1 MFNVINVKYN
11 EPAIN
16 FRLTEVQYKNTA
28 SIAKY
33 GERETTIELW
43 GCTDKQ
49 EALWHGAWAYET
61 EATNAEVVTYIAG
74 WDHFDVLPND
84 LIHLNDTLR
93 PDTQSSGGRVTAVD
107 RTTLTLDRS
116 ASGDIAV
123 MGDDGIIYN
132 GVATGTT
139 AVMSGGSFVKHAVWN
154 EYTTLVANYRV
165 VAVEESEDGIYAI
178 TAHKHD
184 PAKYSRIWANTV

>member
-1 MFNVINVKYN
+1 M
-11 EPAIN
+11 
-16 FRLTEVQYKNTA
+16 
-28 SIAKY
+28 
-33 GERETTIELW
+33 
-43 GCTDKQ
+43 
-49 EALWHGAWAYET
+49 
-61 EATNAEVVTYIAG
+61 
-74 WDHFDVLPND
+74 
-84 LIHLNDTLR
+84 IHLNDTLR

-107 RTTLTLDRS
+107 GTTLTLDRS

-165 VAVEESEDGIYAI
+165 VAVEESEDGIYAV

-184 PAKYSRIWANTV
+184 PDKYSRIWANTV